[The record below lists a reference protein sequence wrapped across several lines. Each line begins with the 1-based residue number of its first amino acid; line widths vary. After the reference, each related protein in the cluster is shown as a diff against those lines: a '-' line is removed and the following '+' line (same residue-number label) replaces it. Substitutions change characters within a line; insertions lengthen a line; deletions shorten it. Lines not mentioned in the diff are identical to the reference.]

1 MEIYKYTN
9 LENGNILLKK
19 VIINTNNYIIENK
32 ESSDKILKKIQNVN
46 ITNITELKNYQT
58 C

>member
-32 ESSDKILKKIQNVN
+32 ESGDKILKKIQ
-46 ITNITELKNYQT
+46 KCKYY
-58 C
+58 